1 MDINLQLKKRRE
13 LIEKQKSYQ
22 RTKIIRQYKQQVAND
37 NNIINNDLKDTNDKF
52 TEFQKRE
59 EKRLN
64 DEKKLLGDDLDESD
78 NEIKNKPKINK
89 EKEKNKENE
98 KLAEFKEREEKRLK
112 DEKKLLGENLSESD
126 NEIKKEERQK
136 IKKEK
141 KEEKKEKQKDK
152 FIGNKRT
159 REEIEAER
167 QKKIN
172 KRRKNYRNLH
182 RTNKFGQPLM
192 KYQIQNIFDK
202 IKKKKKEG
210 II

>member
-13 LIEKQKSYQ
+13 LIEKQKSHH

-37 NNIINNDLKDTNDKF
+37 DTLNNNLKDT
-52 TEFQKRE
+52 
-59 EKRLN
+59 
-64 DEKKLLGDDLDESD
+64 
-78 NEIKNKPKINK
+78 
-89 EKEKNKENE
+89 NE

-126 NEIKKEERQK
+126 NEIKKEEK
-136 IKKEK
+136 TKFKKEI
-141 KEEKKEKQKDK
+141 KEEKREKKDK
-152 FIGNKRT
+152 QFIGNKRT

-167 QKKIN
+167 QKKLN

>member
-13 LIEKQKSYQ
+13 LIEKQKSHQ
-22 RTKIIRQYKQQVAND
+22 RTKVIRQYKQQVAND
-37 NNIINNDLKDTNDKF
+37 TTINNNLKDT
-52 TEFQKRE
+52 
-59 EKRLN
+59 
-64 DEKKLLGDDLDESD
+64 
-78 NEIKNKPKINK
+78 
-89 EKEKNKENE
+89 NE
-98 KLAEFKEREEKRLK
+98 KLAEFQIREEKRLK
-112 DEKKLLGENLSESD
+112 DEKKLLGENLEELV
-126 NEIKKEERQK
+126 NEIKREEKQK

-202 IKKKKKEG
+202 IKKKKREG

>member
-13 LIEKQKSYQ
+13 LIEKQKSHQ
-22 RTKIIRQYKQQVAND
+22 RTKVIRQYKQQVAND
-37 NNIINNDLKDTNDKF
+37 TTINNNLKDT
-52 TEFQKRE
+52 
-59 EKRLN
+59 
-64 DEKKLLGDDLDESD
+64 
-78 NEIKNKPKINK
+78 
-89 EKEKNKENE
+89 NE

-141 KEEKKEKQKDK
+141 KEEKKEKEKDK

>member
-13 LIEKQKSYQ
+13 LIEKQKSHQ
-22 RTKIIRQYKQQVAND
+22 RTKVIRQYKQQVAND
-37 NNIINNDLKDTNDKF
+37 TTINNNLKDT
-52 TEFQKRE
+52 
-59 EKRLN
+59 
-64 DEKKLLGDDLDESD
+64 
-78 NEIKNKPKINK
+78 
-89 EKEKNKENE
+89 NE

-152 FIGNKRT
+152 FVGNKRT

>member
-13 LIEKQKSYQ
+13 LIEKQKSHQ
-22 RTKIIRQYKQQVAND
+22 RTKVIRQYKQQVAND
-37 NNIINNDLKDTNDKF
+37 TTINNNLKDT
-52 TEFQKRE
+52 
-59 EKRLN
+59 
-64 DEKKLLGDDLDESD
+64 
-78 NEIKNKPKINK
+78 
-89 EKEKNKENE
+89 NE
-98 KLAEFKEREEKRLK
+98 KLAEFQIREEKRLK
-112 DEKKLLGENLSESD
+112 DEKKLLGENLEELV
-126 NEIKKEERQK
+126 NEIKREERQK

-202 IKKKKKEG
+202 IKKKKREG

>member
-13 LIEKQKSYQ
+13 LIEKQKSHQ
-22 RTKIIRQYKQQVAND
+22 RTKVIRQYKQQVAND
-37 NNIINNDLKDTNDKF
+37 TTFNDNLKDTNEKF
-52 TEFQKRE
+52 
-59 EKRLN
+59 
-64 DEKKLLGDDLDESD
+64 
-78 NEIKNKPKINK
+78 
-89 EKEKNKENE
+89 
-98 KLAEFKEREEKRLK
+98 AEFKEREEKRLK

-126 NEIKKEERQK
+126 NEIKNEQK
-136 IKKEK
+136 LNKKFKKEK
-141 KEEKKEKQKDK
+141 KEEIKNEKQKDK
-152 FIGNKRT
+152 FMGNKRT

>member
-13 LIEKQKSYQ
+13 LIEKQKSHQ
-22 RTKIIRQYKQQVAND
+22 RTKVIRQYKQQVAND
-37 NNIINNDLKDTNDKF
+37 ITINNNLKDT
-52 TEFQKRE
+52 
-59 EKRLN
+59 
-64 DEKKLLGDDLDESD
+64 
-78 NEIKNKPKINK
+78 
-89 EKEKNKENE
+89 NE
-98 KLAEFKEREEKRLK
+98 KLAEFQEREEKRLK
-112 DEKKLLGENLSESD
+112 DEKKLLGDNLNESD
-126 NEIKKEERQK
+126 NEIKKEEKLK

-141 KEEKKEKQKDK
+141 KEEKQKDK
-152 FIGNKRT
+152 FVGNKRT

-172 KRRKNYRNLH
+172 KRKKNYRNLH

>member
-13 LIEKQKSYQ
+13 LIEKQKSHQ
-22 RTKIIRQYKQQVAND
+22 RTKVIRQYKQQVAND
-37 NNIINNDLKDTNDKF
+37 TTINNNLKDT
-52 TEFQKRE
+52 
-59 EKRLN
+59 
-64 DEKKLLGDDLDESD
+64 
-78 NEIKNKPKINK
+78 
-89 EKEKNKENE
+89 NE

-202 IKKKKKEG
+202 KKKKKKEG

>member
-13 LIEKQKSYQ
+13 LIEKQKSHQ
-22 RTKIIRQYKQQVAND
+22 RTKVIRQYKQQVAND
-37 NNIINNDLKDTNDKF
+37 TTINNNLKDT
-52 TEFQKRE
+52 
-59 EKRLN
+59 
-64 DEKKLLGDDLDESD
+64 
-78 NEIKNKPKINK
+78 
-89 EKEKNKENE
+89 NE

-136 IKKEK
+136 KKKEK